1 MNDNLSS
8 WRRQGLVVGALVL
21 LVVLSALLVQGCRIE
36 RAPSPESANEAETG
50 GVVAHSAEPT
60 TEVLRVVAVTPAPE
74 PTAEMV
80 ALDGMGGTDAL
91 ASSEEAAN
99 ASLPPLSDGAINYTI
114 SAGDTLYAI
123 AERFDV
129 SVQAILAYN
138 NIENPDS
145 LQVGDVLLIPQGAQ
159 ATVTPTPVESPDGTP
174 VVVIQ
179 VPEVDEAL
187 ATIHYVQAGETLSEI
202 AAQYDTTVDVVMAA
216 NGLTPDTQ
224 LIAGE
229 PLIIPKNPLYVTPM
243 PTRTPIPTVEIATP
257 TPTPLSLL
265 AMLQPS
271 PTPIPPTPTPIVYEV
286 RAGDTPSKIAKAY
299 GITVDQL
306 LAANPRLSPTRMRIG
321 DKVLIPLSQNVA
333 VAAEPTP
340 TPTPVIIFE
349 TYTVREDESPKSIAE
364 RFKVALD
371 ALLTFNALE
380 DGDQVLEPGSTL
392 RIPIGTP
399 TPTPTPTP
407 LPTPTPMPRLPYAA
421 PVPLMPVNGMRVSGT
436 TPVVLSWTSSGIL
449 EDNMAYVVRLRY
461 VRAGQVVHSETFTTR
476 ATSLRLPPEVKPIR
490 PTLMRWNVLIVRQ
503 VQQNGETVVE
513 AVSPLSESREFYWM
527 P

>member
-8 WRRQGLVVGALVL
+8 WRRQGLVFGALVVLVL
-21 LVVLSALLVQGCRIE
+21 LSTVLVQGCRIE
-36 RAPSPESANEAETG
+36 RAPNSEATNTESG
-50 GVVAHSAEPT
+50 GIVAHSAEQAT
-60 TEVLRVVAVTPAPE
+60 TEVLRVVAVTPPAEATP
-74 PTAEMV
+74 EMV
-80 ALDGMGGTDAL
+80 ALDGVGGTDTL
-91 ASSEEAAN
+91 AATAEEN
-99 ASLPPLSDGAINYTI
+99 ASLPSLSEGGINYTI
-114 SAGDTLYAI
+114 TAGDTLYGI
-123 AERFDV
+123 AQRFDV
-129 SVQAILAYN
+129 SVEAILAYN

-145 LQVGDVLLIPQGAQ
+145 LQVGDVLLIPQGAK

-174 VVVIQ
+174 VVVIR
-179 VPEVDEAL
+179 VPEVDESI
-187 ATIHYVQAGETLSEI
+187 ATIHYVKAGETLSEI
-202 AAQYDTTVDVVMAA
+202 AAQYDTTVDVIMTA
-216 NGLTPDTQ
+216 NGLTPETQ

-229 PLIIPKNPLYVTPM
+229 PLIIPKSPLYVTPM
-243 PTRTPIPTVEIATP
+243 PTRTPIPTVEISTP

-265 AMLQPS
+265 ALLEPS

-299 GITVDQL
+299 GVTVDQL

-321 DKVLIPLSQNVA
+321 DKVLIPVSQNVA

-349 TYTVREDESPKSIAE
+349 TYTTRQGDSPERIAT

-371 ALLTFNALE
+371 ALLSFNNLE
-380 DGDQVLEPGSTL
+380 DAEAELEPGSTI

-407 LPTPTPMPRLPYAA
+407 LPTATPMPRLPYAA
-421 PVPLMPVNGMRVSGT
+421 PVPLMPVNGSRISGNM
-436 TPVVLSWTSSGIL
+436 PVVLSWTSSGIL
-449 EDNMAYVVRLRY
+449 GEDMEYVVRLRY

-476 ATSLRLPPEVKPIR
+476 ATSLRLPPDIKPTR
-490 PTLMRWNVLIVRQ
+490 PTLVRWNVLIVRHSQ
-503 VQQNGETVVE
+503 RNGEEILE
-513 AVSPLSESREFYWM
+513 AVSPLSERREFYWM

>member
-8 WRRQGLVVGALVL
+8 WRRHGLVIGALV
-21 LVVLSALLVQGCRIE
+21 VLILFSTILVQGCRIE
-36 RAPSPESANEAETG
+36 RAPNPEANDGEAG
-50 GVVAHSAEPT
+50 GNVVRADTQST
-60 TEVLRVVAVTPAPE
+60 SEVLRVVAVTPLAE

-80 ALDGMGGTDAL
+80 SLEGIGGPDTMA
-91 ASSEEAAN
+91 ATAEETT
-99 ASLPPLSDGAINYTI
+99 SLPPLSEGALNYTI
-114 SAGDTLYAI
+114 TAGDTLYGI

-129 SVQAILAYN
+129 SVEAILAYN

-145 LQVGDVLLIPQGAQ
+145 LQVGDVLLIPQGSQ

-174 VVVIQ
+174 VVVIR
-179 VPEVDEAL
+179 VPEVDESL
-187 ATIHYVQAGETLSEI
+187 ATIHYVKAGETLSEI
-202 AAQYDTTVDVVMAA
+202 AAQYDTTVDVIMAA
-216 NGLTPDTQ
+216 NGLTPETQ

-243 PTRTPIPTVEIATP
+243 PTRTPIPTVEVSTP

-265 AMLQPS
+265 AMLEPS

-321 DKVLIPLSQNVA
+321 DKVLIPQSQNVA

-340 TPTPVIIFE
+340 TPTPIIVFN
-349 TYTVREDESPKSIAE
+349 TYTVREGDSPKSIAT
-364 RFKVALD
+364 RFKVAVD
-371 ALLTFNALE
+371 ALLSFNNLE
-380 DGDQVLEPGSTL
+380 NADAELEPGSTL

-407 LPTPTPMPRLPYAA
+407 LPTATPMPRLPYAA
-421 PVPLMPVNGMRVSGT
+421 PVPLMPIEGSRISGD

-449 EDNMAYVVRLRY
+449 GEDMEYVVRLRY
-461 VRAGQVVHSETFTTR
+461 VRAGQVVHSETFATR
-476 ATSLRLPPEVKPIR
+476 ATSLRLPPEIKPAR
-490 PTLMRWNVLIVRQ
+490 PTLVRWNVLIVQRRQ
-503 VQQNGETVVE
+503 HNGEE
-513 AVSPLSESREFYWM
+513 MLQAVSPLSEHREFYWM